1 MQCDPEK
8 TSLTDHFLAI
18 LQGPDPL
25 NSDEPARLGKDLT
38 DDERKE
44 IVLMAY
50 NQLQDKFKTLM
61 KPDGSAES
69 PAKTCRDLAAAYPDK
84 ENGQSGCTL
93 TTTCNNHKSYR

>member
-1 MQCDPEK
+1 MPLRHCP
-8 TSLTDHFLAI
+8 SPVP
-18 LQGPDPL
+18 QGPDPL

-50 NQLQDKFKTLM
+50 NQLQTKFKTLM
-61 KPDGSAES
+61 KPDGSAEA

-84 ENGQSGCTL
+84 PNGQSPQNCFTDKVYLFSRELG
-93 TTTCNNHKSYR
+93 